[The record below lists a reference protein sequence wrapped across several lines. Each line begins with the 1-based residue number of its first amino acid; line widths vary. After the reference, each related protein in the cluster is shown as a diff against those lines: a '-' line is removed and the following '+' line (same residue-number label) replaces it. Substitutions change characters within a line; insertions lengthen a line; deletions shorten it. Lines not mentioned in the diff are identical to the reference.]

1 MMFKSKPVEKI
12 KDGKTFGESALI
24 FGRARAAVA
33 TLYPGVHARACTHV
47 NVDCDSARV
56 NCRDARGDDQDVC

>member
-1 MMFKSKPVEKI
+1 MMMFKSKPVEKI

-33 TLYPGVHARACTHV
+33 TLYPGAAAGACTRMHT
-47 NVDCDSARV
+47 R
-56 NCRDARGDDQDVC
+56 